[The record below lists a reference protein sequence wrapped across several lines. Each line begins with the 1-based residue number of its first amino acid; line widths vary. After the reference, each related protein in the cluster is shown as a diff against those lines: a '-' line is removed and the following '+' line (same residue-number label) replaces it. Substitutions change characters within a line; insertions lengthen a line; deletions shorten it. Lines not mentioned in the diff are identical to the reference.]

1 MVLSDQNKLNNNFNK
16 EIMPRHQ
23 YKRQSAQPDSIY
35 NSYEVS
41 KLINYIMKDGKKTVA
56 EQLVYSMIERIKSED
71 KDPLVTLNKA
81 ISNVTPDK
89 EVRPRRLG
97 GASYLVPTDVREDRK
112 MYLALNWIIDAARSR
127 SNKEFHSF
135 DLKLAEEIK
144 EAAKRQGPA
153 FAKRQQTEK
162 LAAQNKAF
170 SHLKW

>member
-1 MVLSDQNKLNNNFNK
+1 
-16 EIMPRHQ
+16 MPRHQ
-23 YKRQSAQPDSIY
+23 YKRQTASPDSVY
-35 NSYEVS
+35 KSFEVA

-56 EQLVYSMIERIKSED
+56 EQLVYSMLENIKKED
-71 KDPLVTLNKA
+71 NDPLVTLSKA

-97 GASYLVPTDVREDRK
+97 GASYLVTTDIREDRK
-112 MYLALNWIIDAARSR
+112 IYLALNWIIEAAQAR